1 MSSRILEGLFAV
13 TLLAVASTQATAQTP
28 AAGPAQTPAQAPT
41 QTALQGPPQIPYG
54 APISIEVAKRVA
66 GGAIGEAQKNKWNM
80 AIAIVD
86 SAGFLVYFERMP
98 NTQLGSVDLAIDKAR
113 TSALFR
119 RPTKAFQD
127 TLAAGGD
134 GLRVLGLKGVNP
146 NGGGIPIIVDGKVI
160 GAIGISGARAE
171 QDDQVAAA
179 GMSGLK

>member
-1 MSSRILEGLFAV
+1 MSSRVLEVLFVVA
-13 TLLAVASTQATAQTP
+13 LLAVAATQA
-28 AAGPAQTPAQAPT
+28 PAQTPAPTPT
-41 QTALQGPPQIPYG
+41 QTPAQASTQTAPQGPPQIPYG
-54 APISIEVAKRVA
+54 APISIEVAKKVA
-66 GGAIGEAQKNKWNM
+66 AGAISEAQKNKWNM

-98 NTQLGSVDLAIDKAR
+98 NTQLGSVDVAMDKAR

-127 TLAAGGD
+127 TLAARGD

-146 NGGGIPIIVDGKVI
+146 NGGGIPVIVDGKVI

-179 GMSGLK
+179 GIGALK